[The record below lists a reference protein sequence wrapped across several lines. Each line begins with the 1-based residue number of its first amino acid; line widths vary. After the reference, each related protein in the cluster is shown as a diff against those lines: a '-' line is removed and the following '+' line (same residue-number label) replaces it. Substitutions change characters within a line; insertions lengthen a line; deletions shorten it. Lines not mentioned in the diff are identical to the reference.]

1 METNEL
7 NQEIE
12 NQPSDNAFDSL
23 ANNQLSEHVSDSRK
37 ISSSLSFK
45 ADADRLVTPVKEVN
59 STQVIDDS
67 DAFLITVP
75 KSIENEGDGQN
86 DAVSSAS
93 TATSDNSYPV
103 TFNVIISQA
112 VPKGIY
118 LVLHIL

>member
-23 ANNQLSEHVSDSRK
+23 ANNQLSEHVSDPRK

-67 DAFLITVP
+67 DAFLTTVP

-112 VPKGIY
+112 VPKGFY